1 MHLLSQSNVHFRNV
15 DLWTYARD
23 TPVDE
28 LINDALINNELQ
40 PSVMFFTNQLEENLA
55 DYLRFIRFG
64 EIRGNISCLILSL
77 QIFSL
82 YKYGGICLELDVI
95 VRKSMVPL
103 GTNFVGLDV
112 EDLALSSVLSL
123 NQTGRGHWIAEI
135 LLS

>member
-1 MHLLSQSNVHFRNV
+1 MLFASPVGFHLHSDESLEHLLSQSNVHFRNV

-64 EIRGNISCLILSL
+64 QIRGRHFLLNIVFENVQPL
-77 QIFSL
+77 QIWRYLPGAGRYCSQVNASA
-82 YKYGGICLELDVI
+82 G
-95 VRKSMVPL
+95 
-103 GTNFVGLDV
+103 
-112 EDLALSSVLSL
+112 
-123 NQTGRGHWIAEI
+123 NQFRWT
-135 LLS
+135 